1 MREFVR
7 QPNSGSR
14 FGAYVVSNLVS
25 RNKANDYTSTGIAVF
40 HTITLFLDYMVAAIV
55 PFCTSLSDFSFKAK
69 PSSNALAKTDN
80 EIKIGILIALGP
92 GRFAR
97 KLYPIAS
104 ANIAPISRVADKYKR
119 NVILS
124 YFSTQNHSAL
134 RRHDKTK

>member
-1 MREFVR
+1 M
-7 QPNSGSR
+7 
-14 FGAYVVSNLVS
+14 
-25 RNKANDYTSTGIAVF
+25 
-40 HTITLFLDYMVAAIV
+40 
-55 PFCTSLSDFSFKAK
+55 SDFYLFQYVK
-69 PSSNALAKTDN
+69 PSALAKTDN

-104 ANIAPISRVADKYKR
+104 ANIAPISRVAESYKR